1 MSTTAA
7 PRAETAVPAE
17 GAAAGGAGTD
27 EQGWPAWCWW
37 LGVAV
42 AALLAWAVLTW
53 PLAMHLDHFW
63 TMRGNETAR
72 SQPNFSTRPGAMAS
86 GDHMQNV
93 FIQSVVVD
101 NLRERRNPF
110 LDLREGTAGLGTLR
124 TTSLDL
130 PWMPLVGLLWP
141 LVGLVAAYNLTLLL
155 ASVVTALAAFGWLR
169 RHLRWPLVA
178 AAGALA
184 YACMPHRMFQLTS
197 HFNAVMW
204 WAFPAALWAFEVTV
218 ERYQSERRWRWPAV
232 GLVAVVLTV
241 ALSGEYHLT
250 LYMTALLAFV
260 ALWSVGAALAAGR
273 PLPAGPAV
281 VALAAI
287 ATGAAYAVLV
297 FRYAFK
303 GAVAGENGDYEQV
316 VLYAPESL
324 LALVKKTFGTQGEG
338 LVYVGWALLLL
349 AIGGLVLAVVR
360 RRQAVLPY
368 AVLLLPL
375 LLLTYGPR
383 ADIGPIRPY
392 RFFFDHLPFL
402 SMQRVPERL
411 MVVTALILVL
421 LAMTAV
427 EELGERWLRRAERA
441 RAAAAATAA
450 LAAAVADGAGVSGP
464 AVTATV
470 AAGDPA
476 AGTDR
481 PHDGHDQGSHRA
493 GQGGGATGEGEP
505 HPATVDGGA
514 PGPGETEPAGEVAGE
529 AADRGVVE
537 RPSWLDEGAATA
549 READR
554 EVAPSRR
561 AAQRLAERWPR
572 LAPVLDWWDHSPL
585 TTPRRLAA
593 GALVVATLLLLAD
606 YRVSDNRLQPDL
618 ADNRVV
624 TALHKA
630 GDDAGPV
637 LGLPALKPTVT
648 WNSATTYLAA
658 QSRRRSLNAYNQTPA
673 NWLEDRMARLAPLN
687 RGVVEADAMAVLQVT
702 GTRHVLVVDE
712 PRVFARGQW
721 QEVVDRLVGSGAFRL
736 VERDG
741 PLALLEVTGA
751 QRPTP
756 GGDQPERGVDP
767 VTQV

>member
-1 MSTTAA
+1 LSTTAA
-7 PRAETAVPAE
+7 PRAETAVPSE
-17 GAAAGGAGTD
+17 GAAVGRAGTD
-27 EQGWPAWCWW
+27 EPGWPAWWWW

-53 PLAMHLDHFW
+53 PLAIHLDHLW

-86 GDHMQNV
+86 GDHLQNV

-101 NLRERRNPF
+101 NLRELRNPF
-110 LDLREGTAGLGTLR
+110 LDLREGTAGLGTLH

-155 ASVVTALAAFGWLR
+155 ASVATALAAFGWLR

-204 WAFPAALWAFEVTV
+204 WAFPAALWSFEVMV
-218 ERYQSERRWRWPAV
+218 ERYQTERRWRWPAV

-260 ALWSVGAALAAGR
+260 ALWSVGAALATGR

-287 ATGAAYAVLV
+287 ATGATYAVLV

-316 VLYAPESL
+316 VLYAPASL
-324 LALVKKTFGTQGEG
+324 LALVQKTFGTQGEG

-349 AIGGLVLAVVR
+349 AIGGLVLTVSR
-360 RRQAVLPY
+360 RRAAILPY

-383 ADIGPIRPY
+383 ADIGPIRLY
-392 RFFFDHLPFL
+392 RFLFDHVPFL

-411 MVVTALILVL
+411 MVVTALVLVL

-427 EELGERWLRRAERA
+427 EELGQRWLRRAEPA
-441 RAAAAATAA
+441 HATAPDDEALAADAAAPQPAAAAEDA
-450 LAAAVADGAGVSGP
+450 P
-464 AVTATV
+464 
-470 AAGDPA
+470 P
-476 AGTDR
+476 GTD
-481 PHDGHDQGSHRA
+481 
-493 GQGGGATGEGEP
+493 
-505 HPATVDGGA
+505 
-514 PGPGETEPAGEVAGE
+514 EPAGQAETERPAWLDEAATPPEAGGE
-529 AADRGVVE
+529 AA
-537 RPSWLDEGAATA
+537 S
-549 READR
+549 
-554 EVAPSRR
+554 APAPRR
-561 AAQRLAERWPR
+561 AAEVLAERWPR
-572 LAPVLDWWDHSPL
+572 LAPVLAWWDRSPL

-673 NWLEDRMARLAPLN
+673 AWLEDRMARLAPLN
-687 RGVVEADAMAVLQVT
+687 RGVVDADAMAVLQVT

-721 QEVVDRLVGSGAFRL
+721 QEVVDRLVGTGAFRL

-751 QRPTP
+751 QQPTP
-756 GGDQPERGVDP
+756 GGDQPQRGIDP

>member
-1 MSTTAA
+1 LSTTAA
-7 PRAETAVPAE
+7 PRAETAVPSE
-17 GAAAGGAGTD
+17 GAAVGRAGTD
-27 EQGWPAWCWW
+27 EPGWPAWWWW
-37 LGVAV
+37 LGVAL

-53 PLAMHLDHFW
+53 PLAIHLDHFW

-86 GDHMQNV
+86 GDHLQNV

-101 NLRERRNPF
+101 NLRELRNPF
-110 LDLREGTAGLGTLR
+110 LDLREGTAGLGTLH

-155 ASVVTALAAFGWLR
+155 ASVATALAAFGWLR

-204 WAFPAALWAFEVTV
+204 WAFPAALWAFEVMV
-218 ERYQSERRWRWPAV
+218 ERYQTERRWRWPAV

-260 ALWSVGAALAAGR
+260 ALWSVGAALATGR

-281 VALAAI
+281 VALAAT

-316 VLYAPESL
+316 VLYAPASL
-324 LALVKKTFGTQGEG
+324 LALVQKTFGTQGEG

-349 AIGGLVLAVVR
+349 AIGGLVLTVSR
-360 RRQAVLPY
+360 RRAAILPY

-383 ADIGPIRPY
+383 ADLGPIRLY
-392 RFFFDHLPFL
+392 RFLFDHAPFL

-411 MVVTALILVL
+411 MVVTALVLVL

-427 EELGERWLRRAERA
+427 EELGQRWLRRAEPA
-441 RAAAAATAA
+441 HATVPDDAA
-450 LAAAVADGAGVSGP
+450 LAAD
-464 AVTATV
+464 
-470 AAGDPA
+470 AAAPQPA
-476 AGTDR
+476 AAAEGAPSGTD
-481 PHDGHDQGSHRA
+481 
-493 GQGGGATGEGEP
+493 
-505 HPATVDGGA
+505 
-514 PGPGETEPAGEVAGE
+514 EPAGQAGVERPAWLDEAATPSEAGGE
-529 AADRGVVE
+529 AA
-537 RPSWLDEGAATA
+537 S
-549 READR
+549 
-554 EVAPSRR
+554 APALRR
-561 AAQRLAERWPR
+561 AAEVLAERWPR
-572 LAPVLDWWDHSPL
+572 LAPVLAWWDRSPL

-687 RGVVEADAMAVLQVT
+687 RGIVDADAMAVLQVT

-721 QEVVDRLVGSGAFRL
+721 QEVVDRLVGTGAFRL

-751 QRPTP
+751 QQPTP
-756 GGDQPERGVDP
+756 GGDQPERGIDP

>member
-1 MSTTAA
+1 LSTTAA
-7 PRAETAVPAE
+7 PRAETAVPSE
-17 GAAAGGAGTD
+17 GAAVGRAGTD
-27 EQGWPAWCWW
+27 EPGWPAWWWW

-53 PLAMHLDHFW
+53 PLAIHLDHFW

-86 GDHMQNV
+86 GDHLQNV

-101 NLRERRNPF
+101 NLRELRNPF
-110 LDLREGTAGLGTLR
+110 LDLREGTAGLGTLH

-141 LVGLVAAYNLTLLL
+141 LVGLAAAYNLTLVL
-155 ASVVTALAAFGWLR
+155 ASVATALAAFGWLR

-204 WAFPAALWAFEVTV
+204 WAFPAALWAFEVMV
-218 ERYQSERRWRWPAV
+218 ERYQTERRWRWPAV

-260 ALWSVGAALAAGR
+260 ALWSVGAALATGR

-281 VALAAI
+281 VALAAT

-297 FRYAFK
+297 FRYAFR

-316 VLYAPESL
+316 VLYAPASL
-324 LALVKKTFGTQGEG
+324 LALVQKTFGTQGEG

-349 AIGGLVLAVVR
+349 AIGGLVLTVSR
-360 RRQAVLPY
+360 RRAAILPY

-383 ADIGPIRPY
+383 ADVGPIRLY
-392 RFFFDHLPFL
+392 RFLFDHAPFL

-411 MVVTALILVL
+411 MVVTALVLVL

-427 EELGERWLRRAERA
+427 EELGQRWLRRAEPARA
-441 RAAAAATAA
+441 TVPEDEALAADAAAPQPAAAAE
-450 LAAAVADGAGVSGP
+450 GAP
-464 AVTATV
+464 
-470 AAGDPA
+470 P
-476 AGTDR
+476 GTD
-481 PHDGHDQGSHRA
+481 
-493 GQGGGATGEGEP
+493 
-505 HPATVDGGA
+505 
-514 PGPGETEPAGEVAGE
+514 EPAGQAGVERPAWLDEAATPPEAGGE
-529 AADRGVVE
+529 AA
-537 RPSWLDEGAATA
+537 S
-549 READR
+549 
-554 EVAPSRR
+554 APRR
-561 AAQRLAERWPR
+561 AAGVLAERWPR
-572 LAPVLDWWDHSPL
+572 LAPVLAWWDRSPL

-687 RGVVEADAMAVLQVT
+687 RGVVDADAMAVLQVT

-721 QEVVDRLVGSGAFRL
+721 QEVVDRLVGTGAFRL

-751 QRPTP
+751 QQPTP
-756 GGDQPERGVDP
+756 GGDQPERGIDP

>member
-1 MSTTAA
+1 LSTTAT
-7 PRAETAVPAE
+7 PRAETAVPSE
-17 GAAAGGAGTD
+17 GAAVGRAGTD
-27 EQGWPAWCWW
+27 EPGWPAWRWW

-53 PLAMHLDHFW
+53 PLAIHLDHFW

-86 GDHMQNV
+86 GDYMQNV

-110 LDLREGTAGLGTLR
+110 VDLREGTAGLGTLR

-184 YACMPHRMFQLTS
+184 YTCMPHRMFQLTS

-204 WAFPAALWAFEVTV
+204 WAFPAALWAFEATV
-218 ERYQSERRWRWPAV
+218 ERYQAERRWRWPAV

-260 ALWSVGAALAAGR
+260 ALWSLGAALATGR

-281 VALAAI
+281 VALASI

-316 VLYAPESL
+316 VLYAPASL
-324 LALVKKTFGTQGEG
+324 LALVQKTFGTQGEG

-349 AIGGLVLAVVR
+349 AIGGLALALVR
-360 RRQAVLPY
+360 RRPALLPY
-368 AVLLLPL
+368 AVLLVPL

-383 ADIGPIRPY
+383 ADIGPIRLY

-411 MVVTALILVL
+411 MVVTALVLVL

-427 EELGERWLRRAERA
+427 EELGGRWLRRAERA
-441 RAAAAATAA
+441 RAAVRAEAER
-450 LAAAVADGAGVSGP
+450 
-464 AVTATV
+464 ATV
-470 AAGDPA
+470 AADGPCAGGPVATAAVAASDPA
-476 AGTDR
+476 AGADR
-481 PHDGHDQGSHRA
+481 PGDQGGDREA
-493 GQGGGATGEGEP
+493 QGGGPAGEGAP
-505 HPATVDGGA
+505 RPAAAQGA
-514 PGPGETEPAGEVAGE
+514 PPGPGGAGPDGDVAGE
-529 AADRGVVE
+529 ADHGVVE
-537 RPSWLDEGAATA
+537 RPAWLGEGAAQA
-549 READR
+549 PEREAAT
-554 EVAPSRR
+554 APPR
-561 AAQRLAERWPR
+561 AAERLAARWPR
-572 LAPVLDWWDHSPL
+572 LAPVLAWWDRSPL
-585 TTPRRLAA
+585 TTPRRVAA
-593 GALVVATLLLLAD
+593 AALVLATVLLLAD

-687 RGVVEADAMAVLQVT
+687 RGLAEPDAMAVLQVT

>member
-1 MSTTAA
+1 LSTTAA

-17 GAAAGGAGTD
+17 GAAAGRAGGD
-27 EQGWPAWCWW
+27 EQRWPAWCWW

-53 PLAMHLDHFW
+53 PLAVHLDHFW

-86 GDHMQNV
+86 GDYMQNV

-110 LDLREGTAGLGTLR
+110 LDPREGAAGLGTLR

-169 RHLRWPLVA
+169 RHLRWPLLA

-204 WAFPAALWAFEVTV
+204 WAFPAALWAFEVMV
-218 ERYQSERRWRWPAV
+218 ERYQAERRWRWPAL
-232 GLVAVVLTV
+232 GLAAVVLTV

-250 LYMTALLAFV
+250 LYMTALLTFV
-260 ALWSVGAALAAGR
+260 ALWAVGAALASGR
-273 PLPAGPAV
+273 PLPLGPAL
-281 VALAAI
+281 VALASVA
-287 ATGAAYAVLV
+287 AGAAYAVLV

-316 VLYAPESL
+316 VLYAPASL
-324 LALVKKTFGTQGEG
+324 LALVQKTFGTQGEG

-349 AIGGLVLAVVR
+349 AAGGLVLAVVR
-360 RRQAVLPY
+360 RRSAILPY
-368 AVLLLPL
+368 AALLVPL

-383 ADIGPIRPY
+383 ADIGPIRLY
-392 RFFFDHLPFL
+392 RYLFDHLPFL

-411 MVVTALILVL
+411 MVVTALVLVL
-421 LAMTAV
+421 LAVTAV
-427 EELGERWLRRAERA
+427 QELGERWLARAERA
-441 RAAAAATAA
+441 RAARDAAAR
-450 LAAAVADGAGVSGP
+450 AAAVAADGDGASA

-470 AAGDPA
+470 AGGPA
-476 AGTDR
+476 AGADR
-481 PHDGHDQGSHRA
+481 PGGAGAGRQEGQGDGA
-493 GQGGGATGEGEP
+493 TGQGGPRPPTGEG
-505 HPATVDGGA
+505 A
-514 PGPGETEPAGEVAGE
+514 PPPPAGTAPADDVAGG
-529 AADRGVVE
+529 AADRDVAE
-537 RPSWLDEGAATA
+537 RPAWLGEGVATA
-549 READR
+549 PEPEQEAPA
-554 EVAPSRR
+554 APSRR
-561 AAQRLAERWPR
+561 AAERLAERWPR
-572 LAPVLDWWDHSPL
+572 LAPVLAWWDRSPY

-624 TALHKA
+624 TALHEA

-721 QEVVDRLVGSGAFRL
+721 LEVVNRLVGSGAFRL
-736 VERDG
+736 VVRDG

-751 QRPTP
+751 QRPNP
-756 GGDQPERGVDP
+756 GGDQPDRGIDP

>member
-7 PRAETAVPAE
+7 PRAETAVPSE
-17 GAAAGGAGTD
+17 GAAVGRAGTD
-27 EQGWPAWCWW
+27 EPGWPAWWWW

-53 PLAMHLDHFW
+53 PLAIHLDHFW

-86 GDHMQNV
+86 GDHLQNV

-101 NLRERRNPF
+101 NLRELRNPF
-110 LDLREGTAGLGTLR
+110 MDLREGTAGLGTLH

-141 LVGLVAAYNLTLLL
+141 LVGLAAAYNLTLLL
-155 ASVVTALAAFGWLR
+155 ASVATALAAFGWLR
-169 RHLRWPLVA
+169 RHLRWPPVA

-204 WAFPAALWAFEVTV
+204 WAFPAALWAFEVMV
-218 ERYQSERRWRWPAV
+218 ERYQTERRWRWPAV

-260 ALWSVGAALAAGR
+260 ALWSVGAALATGR

-287 ATGAAYAVLV
+287 AIGAAYAVLV

-316 VLYAPESL
+316 VLYAPASL
-324 LALVKKTFGTQGEG
+324 LALVQKTFGTQGEG

-349 AIGGLVLAVVR
+349 AIGGLVLTVSR
-360 RRQAVLPY
+360 RRAAILPY

-383 ADIGPIRPY
+383 ADVGPIRLY
-392 RFFFDHLPFL
+392 RFLFDHAPFL

-411 MVVTALILVL
+411 MVVTALVLVL

-427 EELGERWLRRAERA
+427 EELGQRWLRRAEPA
-441 RAAAAATAA
+441 HATVPDDEALVADTAAPQPAAAAEGAPPGTDE
-450 LAAAVADGAGVSGP
+450 LAGQAGVERP
-464 AVTATV
+464 AWL
-470 AAGDPA
+470 D
-476 AGTDR
+476 
-481 PHDGHDQGSHRA
+481 
-493 GQGGGATGEGEP
+493 E
-505 HPATVDGGA
+505 PAT
-514 PGPGETEPAGEVAGE
+514 PPEAGGE
-529 AADRGVVE
+529 AA
-537 RPSWLDEGAATA
+537 S
-549 READR
+549 
-554 EVAPSRR
+554 APRR
-561 AAQRLAERWPR
+561 AAGVLAERWPR
-572 LAPVLDWWDHSPL
+572 LAPVLAWWDRSPL

-630 GDDAGPV
+630 GDEAGPV

-687 RGVVEADAMAVLQVT
+687 RGVVDADAMAVLQVT

-721 QEVVDRLVGSGAFRL
+721 QEVVDRLVGTGAFRL

-751 QRPTP
+751 QQPTP
-756 GGDQPERGVDP
+756 GGDQPKRGIDP